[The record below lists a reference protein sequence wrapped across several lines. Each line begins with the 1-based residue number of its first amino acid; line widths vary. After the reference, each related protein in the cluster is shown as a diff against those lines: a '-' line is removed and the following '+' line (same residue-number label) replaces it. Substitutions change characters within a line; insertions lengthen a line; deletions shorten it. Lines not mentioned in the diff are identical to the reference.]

1 MERDSPVFM
10 RVYRFA
16 ALSDTSVTKQPVG
29 TKLGTVA
36 VVIGSRQ
43 VPLIG
48 DTRSLGKGTTV
59 SFLID
64 K

>member
-1 MERDSPVFM
+1 
-10 RVYRFA
+10 
-16 ALSDTSVTKQPVG
+16 VG

-48 DTRSLGKGTTV
+48 DTRSLGKGTAV